1 MKLTTRV
8 SAFFL
13 SALAVILI
21 GNSLLL
27 YGVARSYLEHHFD
40 EQLNSLLHILVAAA
54 EVEIDDVKFESTD
67 HFVIQDAYGEP
78 DDIFWLV
85 YSEEG
90 QVVAHSDNY
99 HTASGKTVA
108 ESVSSLVNAI
118 EITKPG
124 WRLVRHH
131 LAAPEPKPASERSDL
146 EHAALTIVVARNL
159 EPLRRALFWLA
170 VALIVLPLICWL
182 IAALL
187 GRRFCER
194 ALKPIR
200 QMADEVRIIDV
211 HDTRARLDVQP
222 TRDELEEL
230 GVTFNE
236 LLDQLFQEYE
246 HQRRFAGNTAHQL
259 RTPLTV
265 MQGQVDVALRR
276 SRSVEE
282 YQETL
287 TTVSQATT
295 SLSQTVEALLFLAR
309 PAGDQPI
316 PDYQRTDLSL
326 WLPQYLEHWKN
337 SPRWNDISLETE
349 ASLVCKTSPT
359 LLAQIMEILIS
370 NALKYS
376 ESGTSVEILV
386 RRKAALIVLEVKDQ
400 GMGIAA
406 EDREAIFEPFFR
418 TRQAR
423 QQASPGTGL
432 GLALARHIA
441 TALEGR
447 LACVD
452 DPGMETRFQLS
463 LPAEGILSTS

>member
-85 YSEEG
+85 LSEEG
-90 QVVAHSDNY
+90 QVIAHSENY
-99 HTASGKTVA
+99 H
-108 ESVSSLVNAI
+108 SVSGTTKPESATAFVDANEL
-118 EITKPG
+118 TKPG

-131 LAAPEPKPASERSDL
+131 LAAPEPKPASERSPL
-146 EHAALTIVVARNL
+146 EHAALTVVAARNL
-159 EPLRRALFWLA
+159 EPLYRTLFWLA
-170 VALIVLPLICWL
+170 VVLIVLPLLCWL

-200 QMADEVRIIDV
+200 QMADEVRTIDV
-211 HDTRARLDVQP
+211 QDTRARLEVQP

-276 SRSVEE
+276 PRNAAE

-309 PAGDQPI
+309 PAGDEPI
-316 PDYQRTDLSL
+316 PDYQRTDLSD
-326 WLPQYLEHWKN
+326 WLPESLEHWQN
-337 SPRWNDISLETE
+337 SPRWTDISLETE
-349 ASLVCKTSPT
+349 PRLVCETSPT

-376 ESGTSVEILV
+376 ELGTPIEIRARREGASV
-386 RRKAALIVLEVKDQ
+386 VLEVSDQ

-406 EDREAIFEPFFR
+406 KDREAIFEPFFR

-447 LACVD
+447 LICVAG
-452 DPGMETRFQLS
+452 PGRGTRFQLS
-463 LPAEGILSTS
+463 LPAEA

>member
-13 SALAVILI
+13 SALAVILV

-40 EQLNSLLHILVAAA
+40 EQLDSLLHILVAAA
-54 EVEIDDVKFESTD
+54 EVEFDDVKFESTD
-67 HFVIQDAYGEP
+67 HFVIQDAHGDP
-78 DDIFWLV
+78 GDLFWLV
-85 YSEEG
+85 LSGEG
-90 QVVAHSDNY
+90 QVVARSENY
-99 HTASGKTVA
+99 HTTSGATEINGASH
-108 ESVSSLVNAI
+108 LVDVN
-118 EITKPG
+118 EFTKPG
-124 WRLVRHH
+124 WRIVQHH
-131 LAAPEPKPASERSDL
+131 LAAPDPKPASERSDL
-146 EHAALTIVVARNL
+146 EHASLTIAVARNL
-159 EPLRRALFWLA
+159 EPLRRTLFWLA

-187 GRRFCER
+187 GRQFCER

-200 QMADEVRIIDV
+200 KMADEVRTIDV
-211 HDTRARLDVQP
+211 QDTRARLEVQP

-230 GVTFNE
+230 GMTFND

-265 MQGQVDVALRR
+265 MQGQVDVTLRR
-276 SRSVEE
+276 PRSTEE

-316 PDYQRTDLSL
+316 PDYQRTDLNV
-326 WLPQYLEHWKN
+326 WLPEYLERWKN
-337 SPRWNDISLETE
+337 SPRWHDIRSGTAANLTCE
-349 ASLVCKTSPT
+349 TSPT

-376 ESGTSVEILV
+376 ESGTAVEILV
-386 RRKAALIVLEVKDQ
+386 RREADLIVLEVRDQ

-406 EDREAIFEPFFR
+406 EDRETIFEPFFR

-441 TALEGR
+441 TALEAR
-447 LACVD
+447 LVCVD
-452 DPGMETRFQLS
+452 GPGRETRFQLS
-463 LPAEGILSTS
+463 LPAKGIQSAS

>member
-27 YGVARSYLEHHFD
+27 YGVARSYLQHHFD
-40 EQLNSLLHILVAAA
+40 DQLDSLLHILVAAA

-67 HFVIQDAYGEP
+67 HFVIQDTSGEP
-78 DDIFWLV
+78 DDLFWLV
-85 YSEEG
+85 LSEEG
-90 QVVAHSDNY
+90 QVVAHSENY
-99 HTASGKTVA
+99 HRASGINKT
-108 ESVSSLVNAI
+108 ESTRSPVDAH
-118 EITKPG
+118 EFAKPG
-124 WRLVRHH
+124 WQVVRHH
-131 LAAPEPKPASERSDL
+131 LAAPEPKPISERSPL
-146 EHAALTIVVARNL
+146 EHAELTIVAASNL
-159 EPLRRALFWLA
+159 APLQNTLFWLA
-170 VALIVLPLICWL
+170 VVLIVLPLICWL

-200 QMADEVRIIDV
+200 QMADEVRTIDV
-211 HDTRARLDVQP
+211 QDTRARLDVQP

-265 MQGQVDVALRR
+265 MLGQVDVALRR
-276 SRSVEE
+276 SRSAEE

-295 SLSQTVEALLFLAR
+295 SLSKTVEALLFLAR
-309 PAGDQPI
+309 PAGDEPI
-316 PDYQRTDLSL
+316 PDHQLTDLSA
-326 WLPQYLEHWKN
+326 WLPLYLEHWKS
-337 SPRWNDISLETE
+337 SPRWNDICLETE
-349 ASLVCKTSPT
+349 AKLSCETSPT
-359 LLAQIMEILIS
+359 LLSQIMEILIS

-376 ESGTSVEILV
+376 EPGTPVEISARRVGTSV
-386 RRKAALIVLEVKDQ
+386 VLEVSDQ

-406 EDREAIFEPFFR
+406 EDREAVFEPFFR

-441 TALEGR
+441 TALDGSLLCVEG
-447 LACVD
+447 
-452 DPGMETRFQLS
+452 PGRGTRFQLT
-463 LPAEGILSTS
+463 LPSED

>member
-21 GNSLLL
+21 GNSMLL
-27 YGVARSYLEHHFD
+27 YGVARSYLQHHFD
-40 EQLNSLLHILVAAA
+40 EQLDSLLHILVAAA

-67 HFVIQDAYGEP
+67 HFVIQDAYGDP
-78 DDIFWLV
+78 GDLFWLV
-85 YSEEG
+85 LSEEG
-90 QVVAHSDNY
+90 QVVAHSENY
-99 HTASGKTVA
+99 HSASGIAPGNNNALLLNEQK
-108 ESVSSLVNAI
+108 SLNR
-118 EITKPG
+118 PG
-124 WRLVRHH
+124 WRVVRHH
-131 LAAPEPKPASERSDL
+131 LAAPDPKPRSERSPL
-146 EHAALTIVVARNL
+146 EHAELTVVAARKL
-159 EPLRRALFWLA
+159 EPLQRTLFWLA

-200 QMADEVRIIDV
+200 QMADEVRAIDV
-211 HDTRARLDVQP
+211 QDTRARLDVQP

-276 SRSVEE
+276 PRSVEE

-309 PAGDQPI
+309 PAGDEPI
-316 PDYQRTDLSL
+316 PDYQLTELSS
-326 WLPQYLEHWKN
+326 WLQQYLEHWK
-337 SPRWNDISLETE
+337 STPRWDDIRVE
-349 ASLVCKTSPT
+349 ADAGLRCKTSPT
-359 LLAQIMEILIS
+359 LLAQVLDILVT

-376 ESGTSVEILV
+376 EPGTPVGIQVRHKEASILM
-386 RRKAALIVLEVKDQ
+386 EVSDQ
-400 GMGIAA
+400 GMGILA

-441 TALEGR
+441 TALDGTLVCIKDSDSGAQFR
-447 LACVD
+447 L
-452 DPGMETRFQLS
+452 T
-463 LPAEGILSTS
+463 LPAEV